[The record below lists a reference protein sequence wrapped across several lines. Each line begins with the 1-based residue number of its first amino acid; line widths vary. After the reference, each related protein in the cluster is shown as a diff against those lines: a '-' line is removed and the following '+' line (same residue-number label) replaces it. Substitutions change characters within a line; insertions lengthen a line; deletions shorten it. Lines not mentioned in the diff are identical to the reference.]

1 VQANLIILFA
11 KAPVPGSAKTRLAPA
26 LTPKAAAELYR
37 AFVDEM
43 IDRFRAF
50 KDTDFELHTDTRNDA
65 WDDSGVTRKLQI
77 SGDLGLR
84 MIHALDDGL
93 NRGYE
98 KTIILGSDSPT
109 LPSGHVRT
117 LLTLETDV
125 ALGPAEDG
133 GFYAIAARRTDPRMF
148 DGVEWSQPTTMA
160 AAITAIRRCGLTVEV
175 GDLWFDVDSPG
186 DLYRLAKQ
194 SDLSPVFAQLLKRS
208 LPDIS

>member
-1 VQANLIILFA
+1 MQANLIILFA
-11 KAPVPGSAKTRLAPA
+11 KAPVPGRAKTRLAPA
-26 LTPKAAAELYR
+26 LTPKAAAELHR

-43 IDRFRAF
+43 IDRLRAF

-84 MIHALDDGL
+84 MIHALNDGL

-98 KTIILGSDSPT
+98 RVLVLGSDAPT
-109 LPSGHVRT
+109 LPNGHVEQ
-117 LLTLETDV
+117 LLAADSDV

-160 AAITAIRRCGLTVEV
+160 AAMEAIGQCGLTVEL
-175 GDLWFDVDSPG
+175 GEMWFDVDSPA

-194 SDLSPVFAQLLKRS
+194 PDLSPIFAGLLKRS